1 MTFGDW
7 YRPMIGPTVAGVTV
21 IAALTLASQPAAA
34 LPSAH
39 PNARPATDT
48 TVEASSWQEAASQ
61 LGTAGSLWEPARTAG
76 LKRTKPIDVIADG
89 LTFASGRA
97 RSGDTF
103 AGATY
108 GATRGASASRPS
120 FTIVEKWADTG
131 WAAEPATSTSM
142 ARVGSTPIRLGSP
155 GTDVTVTAQVF
166 ANCFVQP
173 SSGNPKNVPAG
184 YRCSKADVART
195 GGVLRMT
202 ARPASTMTE
211 PGRTSIVIT
220 STGLTYA
227 QLVAIASSL
236 EQASGGGGDVT
247 GSAQMVAM
255 CGQMVDGA
263 MTYEKASAFA
273 ASNGYSMRIGSI
285 DGEAQMVTMDFRWD
299 RFTVSLVKNI
309 VTGCT
314 YG

>member
-1 MTFGDW
+1 MTFGAW
-7 YRPMIGPTVAGVTV
+7 YRPIVGPTVAGVTV

-48 TVEASSWQEAASQ
+48 TVKASSWQEAASQ
-61 LGTAGSLWEPARTAG
+61 LGTAGSLWEPASTAG
-76 LKRTKPIDVIADG
+76 LKRTKPIVVIADG

-103 AGATY
+103 AGGTY
-108 GATRGASASRPS
+108 GAARGASASRPS

-155 GTDVTVTAQVF
+155 GTEVTLTAQVF

>member
-1 MTFGDW
+1 MTSHEGRR
-7 YRPMIGPTVAGVTV
+7 RPRVTSAIAGATV
-21 IAALTLASQPAAA
+21 IIALSIGVQPAAA
-34 LPSAH
+34 LPA
-39 PNARPATDT
+39 ARPGTDT
-48 TVEASSWQEAASQ
+48 TVKASSWQEAASK
-61 LGTAGSLWEPARTAG
+61 LGSAGSLWEPASTAG
-76 LKRTKPIDVIADG
+76 LRQAKPIDVIADG
-89 LTFASGRA
+89 LTFAGGRA

-103 AGATY
+103 AGTTY
-108 GATRGASASRPS
+108 GAVRGASASRPS

-142 ARVGSTPIRLGSP
+142 ARVGSARIRLGSP
-155 GTDVTVTAQVF
+155 GTQATVTAQVF
-166 ANCFVQP
+166 ANCFAQP
-173 SSGNPKNVPAG
+173 ASGSLKDVPAG

-195 GGVLRMT
+195 GGTLRMT

-220 STGLTYA
+220 TTGLTYA
-227 QLVAIASSL
+227 QLVAIASGL
-236 EQASGGGGDVT
+236 VQASGGGGDVT

-263 MTYEKASAFA
+263 MTFEKASAFA

-285 DGEAQMVTMDFRWD
+285 DGEAQMLTMDFRWD

>member
-1 MTFGDW
+1 MTPRGPLL
-7 YRPMIGPTVAGVTV
+7 RARIGSALTGVTV
-21 IAALTLASQPAAA
+21 IAALVLGGQSASAFPAA
-34 LPSAH
+34 
-39 PNARPATDT
+39 RPTADT
-48 TVEASSWQEAASQ
+48 TAKASSWLEASAQ
-61 LGTAGSLWEPARTAG
+61 LGTAGSLWEPASTAG

-89 LTFASGRA
+89 LTFANARA

-108 GATRGASASRPS
+108 GTVRGASAARPS
-120 FTIVEKWADTG
+120 FTIAEKWADTG
-131 WAAEPATSTSM
+131 WAVEPATSTSL
-142 ARVGSTPIRLGSP
+142 ARVGSVRIALGSP
-155 GTDVTVTAQVF
+155 DTRVTVTAQVF

-173 SSGNPKNVPAG
+173 SNGNAKEVPAG
-184 YRCSKADVART
+184 FRCSKADVART

-202 ARPASTMTE
+202 ARPASTMSE

-220 STGLTYA
+220 STGVTYA

-236 EQASGGGGDVT
+236 GQVSGDGGDIT

-255 CGQMVDGA
+255 CDQMVDGA
-263 MTYEKASAFA
+263 MTYERASAFA
-273 ASNGYSMRIGSI
+273 ESNGYSMRIGNI
-285 DGEAQMVTMDFRWD
+285 DGEPQMVTMDFRWN

>member
-1 MTFGDW
+1 
-7 YRPMIGPTVAGVTV
+7 MIV
-21 IAALTLASQPAAA
+21 ALTLGSQPVAA
-34 LPSAH
+34 LPIAH
-39 PNARPATDT
+39 LAALPATDT
-48 TVEASSWQEAASQ
+48 TAKAASWQEAASQ
-61 LGTAGSLWEPARTAG
+61 LGTAGSLWEPVATAG
-76 LKRTKPIDVIADG
+76 LRRSRPIDVSTDG
-89 LTFASGRA
+89 LTFTSGRV
-97 RSGDTF
+97 RTGDTF

-108 GATRGASASRPS
+108 GATRGASAARPS

-142 ARVGSTPIRLGSP
+142 ARVGSTRIRLGSP
-155 GTDVTVTAQVF
+155 GTEVTVTAQVF
-166 ANCFVQP
+166 ANCFAQP
-173 SSGNPKNVPAG
+173 SSGNPKDVPAG

-220 STGLTYA
+220 TTGLTYA
-227 QLVAIASSL
+227 QLVAIASSM
-236 EQASGGGGDVT
+236 EQVSGGGGDVT

-263 MTYEKASAFA
+263 MTFEKASAFA
-273 ASNGYSMRIGSI
+273 ESNGYSMRIGTI
-285 DGEAQMVTMDFRWD
+285 DGEPQMVTMDFRWD